1 MPQTEEGESTFGE
14 EGDAVT
20 GHYEMEEFWEPS
32 EQVEDL
38 YDQLWQR
45 KYREI
50 PQKHI
55 VWVCIL
61 LNLVD

>member
-14 EGDAVT
+14 EGDTVT

-32 EQVEDL
+32 EQVKDI

-55 VWVCIL
+55 V
-61 LNLVD
+61 